1 MNFDVREIRKDFPI
15 LEQTVNNRRL
25 VYFDNAATTQK
36 PRRVID
42 KIVEVYT
49 QYNANVHRGVHH
61 LSNLATT
68 AMEESRQ
75 MVRRFLNAASE
86 REIIFTRGA
95 TESINLVANSFS
107 QQFMSEGDEVIVTE
121 MEHHSNLV
129 PWQLLENQHKAKV
142 VKWAFDDRGELNLA
156 ELEELITDRTK
167 LLSIVYVSNTLGT
180 INPVEQIIEIAH
192 SHNIPVLVDASQA
205 IQHFAIDVQQ
215 LDCDFL
221 VFSGH
226 KIYGPTGVGVLYGKE
241 QWLSQMPPYQGG
253 GEMIETV
260 SFNGTT
266 FNQLPYKFEAGTPNY
281 VGIIALAEALRY
293 VEAIGMDNI
302 AAYESELFTYL
313 NNKIQ
318 SISDLRL
325 IGTAEKRASL
335 VSFVTDFAHPFD
347 IGTLLD
353 KMGIAVRTGTH
364 CTEPIMQHF
373 SIPGTVRASIAFYN
387 TTEEIDILHDSLLR
401 AVSMLK

>member
-75 MVRRFLNAASE
+75 TVRRFLNAASE

-253 GEMIETV
+253 GEMIETAPP
-260 SFNGTT
+260 STNCPT
-266 FNQLPYKFEAGTPNY
+266 N
-281 VGIIALAEALRY
+281 
-293 VEAIGMDNI
+293 
-302 AAYESELFTYL
+302 
-313 NNKIQ
+313 
-318 SISDLRL
+318 LRL
-325 IGTAEKRASL
+325 ERPTMWALSPLPRHCATLRPLEWTTLPPTRANCSL
-335 VSFVTDFAHPFD
+335 
-347 IGTLLD
+347 
-353 KMGIAVRTGTH
+353 
-364 CTEPIMQHF
+364 
-373 SIPGTVRASIAFYN
+373 
-387 TTEEIDILHDSLLR
+387 ILMTKSSQSAICD
-401 AVSMLK
+401 

>member
-75 MVRRFLNAASE
+75 TVRRFLNAASE

-107 QQFMSEGDEVIVTE
+107 QKFLSEGDEIIVTE

-142 VKWAFDDRGELNLA
+142 IKWAFDDRGELNLA

-221 VFSGH
+221 VFS
-226 KIYGPTGVGVLYGKE
+226 
-241 QWLSQMPPYQGG
+241 
-253 GEMIETV
+253 
-260 SFNGTT
+260 
-266 FNQLPYKFEAGTPNY
+266 
-281 VGIIALAEALRY
+281 
-293 VEAIGMDNI
+293 
-302 AAYESELFTYL
+302 
-313 NNKIQ
+313 
-318 SISDLRL
+318 
-325 IGTAEKRASL
+325 
-335 VSFVTDFAHPFD
+335 
-347 IGTLLD
+347 
-353 KMGIAVRTGTH
+353 
-364 CTEPIMQHF
+364 
-373 SIPGTVRASIAFYN
+373 
-387 TTEEIDILHDSLLR
+387 
-401 AVSMLK
+401 